1 VPFLMAYNENGMRGV
16 FMNTIFTTRIKS
28 LRIEAGRTQ
37 AEIAERLGVLRTTY
51 GEYERGKIMPPMDKI
66 KVLAELY
73 NVSVDYLIG
82 NTNEPKEN
90 TYNKMDVSQSMKE
103 IIEYLQNEQSKLTF
117 DGELLDDDSREMLID
132 SLESSL
138 KLGKMLSKRKDEGK

>member
-1 VPFLMAYNENGMRGV
+1 MAYNENGMRGV

-28 LRIEAGRTQ
+28 LRIEAGKTQ

-90 TYNKMDVSQSMKE
+90 THNKMDVSQSMKE

>member
-1 VPFLMAYNENGMRGV
+1 
-16 FMNTIFTTRIKS
+16 MNSIFTTRIKL
-28 LRIEAGRTQ
+28 LRVESGKTQ
-37 AEIAERLGVLRTTY
+37 AEVAERLGVLRTTY
-51 GEYERGKIMPPMDKI
+51 GEYERGKILPPMDKI
-66 KVLAELY
+66 KVLADLY

-103 IIEYLQNEQSKLTF
+103 IVAYLQNEQSKLTF
-117 DGELLDDDSREMLID
+117 DGELLDDDSRELLIN

-138 KLGKMLSKRKDEGK
+138 KLGKMLSRRKDEAK